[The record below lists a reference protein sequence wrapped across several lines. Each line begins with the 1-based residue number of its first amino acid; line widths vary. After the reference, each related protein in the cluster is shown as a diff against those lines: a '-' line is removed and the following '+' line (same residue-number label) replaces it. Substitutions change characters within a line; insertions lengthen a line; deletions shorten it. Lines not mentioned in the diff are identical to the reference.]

1 MNYCRVRGKFIH
13 ISDMNRQHIY
23 RFQKWTLAN
32 VAISCLLYYTGI
44 GFMLGGTP
52 VPYENLYEKT
62 LAFVAYQGLF
72 FFICGLFLQ
81 GVKHVFLLFD
91 FCKKQH
97 LVNVSFPKPLPTA
110 FAWLLPGCL
119 AFLAL
124 SPYPGM
130 DISKQFLF
138 ISLAILCGF
147 IRARTVSCRHI
158 AIEQFR
164 KEYPLSYFENLN
176 DTESVFRGGER
187 HQADHD
193 RGVPTTKL
201 EMVYGVLRV
210 I

>member
-1 MNYCRVRGKFIH
+1 MNYCRIRGEFIH
-13 ISDMNRQHIY
+13 ISDMNHQHIY

-44 GFMLGGTP
+44 WFMLGATP

-62 LAFVAYQGLF
+62 LAFVAYLGLF
-72 FFICGLFLQ
+72 FFIYGLFLQ
-81 GVKHVFLLFD
+81 GIKHVFFA
-91 FCKKQH
+91 FRFFKKQH
-97 LVNVSFPKPLPTA
+97 LVNVSVSVPKPLSIV
-110 FAWLLPGCL
+110 FAWFLPGCL

-124 SPYPGM
+124 SSYPGM

-147 IRARTVSCRHI
+147 IRARTVNCRHI

-176 DTESVFRGGER
+176 NTESVFRWQ
-187 HQADHD
+187 HQANHG
-193 RGVPTTKL
+193 RVESTTK
-201 EMVYGVLRV
+201 
-210 I
+210 